1 MFDFIKKVLF
11 GQKNDPKTTNTNT
24 SVTTATEPE
33 MVYLIVGLGNIGNE
47 YALTRHNVGFL
58 AVDRLAAE
66 RELPFVT
73 DRLGDVCEFR
83 LKNKTVILLKPSTY
97 MNLSGKAVKYWVEK
111 RRVPLE
117 NVLIIVDELSLPFSK
132 LRIRGNGSAGGHNGL
147 KSLEEVLGTQNYARL
162 RFGVS
167 NEFSKGNQIDYVLG
181 KWSDEEMQALPVALD
196 AVGAAIKSFV
206 LTGLSITMNLFNK
219 K

>member
-1 MFDFIKKVLF
+1 M
-11 GQKNDPKTTNTNT
+11 
-24 SVTTATEPE
+24 
-33 MVYLIVGLGNIGNE
+33 
-47 YALTRHNVGFL
+47 
-58 AVDRLAAE
+58 DRLAAE

-97 MNLSGKAVKYWVEK
+97 MNLSGKSVKYWIEK

-117 NVLIIVDELSLPFSK
+117 NVLIIVDELSLPFAK

-196 AVGAAIKSFV
+196 TVGAAIKSFV
-206 LTGLSITMNLFNK
+206 LTGLAITMNLFNK